1 MVWIWV
7 GAGVLGLIILVVATV
22 PLLGRLRELQRA
34 MVKLQRRQAEAE
46 SLQAN
51 AQQLEQTL
59 LGLQDR
65 AGTMQERIAL
75 IKAGPDS
82 TGRHAWPI
90 RSGLR

>member
-7 GAGVLGLIILVVATV
+7 GAGVLGLIILVAAAA

-34 MVKLQRRQAEAE
+34 MARLQRRQAEAE

-59 LGLQDR
+59 QGLQDR
-65 AGTMQERIAL
+65 TETMQERVAL
-75 IKAGPDS
+75 IKAGRDPS
-82 TGRHAWPI
+82 GRHAWPI